1 MKPGLK
7 SIPGPILAKFTD
19 LWRFYYTRNGT
30 MKEKIQELH
39 HQYGTLVRLGPNVVS
54 ISDARMVEDIYGIK
68 AEFPKSARY
77 TTSQAFIDGEI
88 VHTVFGTQDK
98 TEHSKLKRPVA
109 SIYSMSS
116 VASYEPLVDSSIV
129 KFVHTLN
136 ERFISTGKIC
146 PIDQWF
152 QYLAMDTIS
161 VILMSRPMG
170 FIDQGRDVDSLL
182 EHLYHDFNRRLHF
195 GIFPRLDRLLTKNK
209 LVYWFFGNMTP
220 RVFLKAS
227 QLLGERNEIRK
238 GKDNE
243 IFPHEMG
250 RDFTSRFLE
259 QKQKN
264 PDGISDRMLLAYI
277 TLNIFA
283 GSDTTAVTMRA
294 ILYYLM
300 KTPRVLSNLRAELAA
315 ANLPFPAPFS
325 LTNKLPYLN
334 AVIKEAMR
342 IHPITGAELF
352 ERVVPASGLRVRD
365 SDLVIPEG
373 TTVGVTG
380 WTVHFDRRVYG
391 ADVAVFRPERWM
403 REEKESEEAFRERMD
418 RMGRADVRFG
428 KGSRSCLGRHVAE
441 LELFKII
448 PVLVDLLE
456 FEMDPPDK
464 EWEVEYLFLSKQT
477 GMDVKIKWRQG
488 IAKEEILG

>member
-1 MKPGLK
+1 MH
-7 SIPGPILAKFTD
+7 S
-19 LWRFYYTRNGT
+19 
-30 MKEKIQELH
+30 
-39 HQYGTLVRLGPNVVS
+39 
-54 ISDARMVEDIYGIK
+54 
-68 AEFPKSARY
+68 
-77 TTSQAFIDGEI
+77 
-88 VHTVFGTQDK
+88 VFGTQDK
-98 TEHSKLKRPVA
+98 AEHSKLKRPVA
-109 SIYSMSS
+109 GIYSMSS

-129 KFVHTLN
+129 KFLHALN
-136 ERFISTGKIC
+136 ERFISAGKTC

-170 FIDQGRDVDSLL
+170 FIEQARDVDDLL

-195 GIFPRLDRLLTKNK
+195 GIFPRLDSLFRKNK
-209 LVYWFFGNMTP
+209 LAYWLFGNMKSP
-220 RVFLKAS
+220 VFLKAS
-227 QLLGERNEIRK
+227 QLLGERDEMQK
-238 GKDNE
+238 GKDIE
-243 IFPHEMG
+243 DFPEEMG

-264 PDGISDRMLLAYI
+264 PNSVSDRMLLAYI

-300 KTPRVLSNLRAELAA
+300 KTPHVLSNLRAELGAA
-315 ANLPFPAPFS
+315 DLPFPAPFS
-325 LTNKLPYLN
+325 RTNKLPYLN

-365 SDLVIPEG
+365 SDLVIPG
-373 TTVGVTG
+373 GAIVGVTG
-380 WTVHFDRRVYG
+380 WTVHFDRSVYG
-391 ADVAVFRPERWM
+391 DDVEVFRPERWM
-403 REEKESEEAFRERMD
+403 RGEEESEDAFRERMD

-448 PVLVDLLE
+448 PVMAELLE

-464 EWEVEYLFLSKQT
+464 EWKVEYLFLSKQT